1 MILIVDDSELFRLNV
16 RSAIEEKFD
25 IDVVEVDTIRRM
37 KLFFS
42 QNPIQEVLL
51 TIIDLNLPDGNGL
64 NAISEIIEAN
74 GGINLP
80 FIIVSKG
87 VNRAILPIALKYGV
101 GDILAKPINPDE
113 FIETIK
119 TLYPDTF
126 IPREKGNKSLEC
138 YKGVISHEIRKAQEE
153 KYPLGLFIVEV
164 KIEIAKRKNAARGQ
178 QAMKSKGRPNN
189 LKMLLPRNILD
200 NVFSIT
206 DKKCLVL
213 VPSIDNKNI
222 KTMKGFLSNLLNKAG
237 LIINDED
244 LIVASAI
251 YPDQG
256 SNADEL
262 IDLLQKNYEGQ
273 QENLLK

>member
-1 MILIVDDSELFRLNV
+1 VILIVDDSELFRLNV

-42 QNPIQEVLL
+42 QNPVKEVLL

-64 NAISEIIEAN
+64 SAIGEIIEIN
-74 GGINLP
+74 GGFKLP

-113 FIETIK
+113 LIETIK

-153 KYPLGLFIVEV
+153 KYPLALFIVEV
-164 KIEIAKRKNAARGQ
+164 KIEIAQRKNAARGQ
-178 QAMKSKGRPNN
+178 QSMKAKRRPNS
-189 LKMLLPRNILD
+189 LKMLLPRNKLE

-206 DKKCLVL
+206 DKKCLVIM
-213 VPSIDNKNI
+213 PSVDNNSI
-222 KTMKGFLSNLLNKAG
+222 KAMKGFLCRLLNKAG

-244 LIVASAI
+244 LIVASAV

-256 SNADEL
+256 SSTDEL
-262 IDLLQKNYEGQ
+262 INILQKDYEDQ
-273 QENLLK
+273 QKNL